1 MSTDTS
7 SDQPLFRT
15 EPYRRETAATVTAV
29 AGHAVGL
36 SASVFYPNG
45 GGQPGDVGVLTR
57 ADGTTVPIIDSR
69 KGELPDQVVHVLEE
83 SAALPAVGEAVTVAL
98 DWARR
103 YRHMRMHTCL
113 HLLCSLVPAGV
124 TGGQIGDQKSRLDF
138 NLEGHPSPDKADIEQ
153 RLNDL
158 IRGDHPVSQEWITDA
173 KLDAQPDLV
182 RTLSVKPPR
191 GSGLVRLV
199 RVGTVDLQ
207 PCGGTHVASTA
218 EIGPARIAK
227 IESKGK
233 QNKRIVVELT
243 T

>member
-1 MSTDTS
+1 MRTDVS

-15 EPYRRETAATVTAV
+15 EPYRREAVTTVTTV
-29 AGHAVGL
+29 VGHAVGL
-36 SASVFYPNG
+36 SASVFYPHG

-57 ADGTTVPIIDSR
+57 ADGATVPIIDTR
-69 KGELPDQVVHVLEE
+69 KGALPDQVVHVLEE
-83 SAALPAVGEAVTVAL
+83 GAALPAVGETVTVAL
-98 DWARR
+98 DWVRR

-138 NLEGHPSPDKADIEQ
+138 DLKGHPTPDKAEIEQ

-158 IRGDHPVSQEWITDA
+158 ICGDHLVSQEWITDVE
-173 KLDAQPDLV
+173 LDAQADLV

-199 RVGTVDLQ
+199 RIGTVDLQ

-218 EIGPARIAK
+218 EIGPARVAK
-227 IESKGK
+227 MENKGK